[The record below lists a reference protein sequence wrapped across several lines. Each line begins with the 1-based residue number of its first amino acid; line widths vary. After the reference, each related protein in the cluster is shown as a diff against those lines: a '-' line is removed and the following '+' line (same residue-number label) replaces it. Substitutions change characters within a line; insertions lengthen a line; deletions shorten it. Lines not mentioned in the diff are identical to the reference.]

1 MTPTH
6 SINMSL
12 NGSKLM
18 KLEQKVFVFFFVHD
32 SGSEKFPKSYSEV
45 KQLTRFLILLSFH
58 EFLSDWLHIYRVNR
72 WHMEVLLG
80 TQKFR
85 ILRLPQIKNLEGK
98 RWIVGFQ
105 IMKWTKK
112 LWASY
117 TLSQQSELP
126 DVFKSLFSKP
136 RAFHPYIFVQIHW
149 PSWMRHFV
157 FPFYKDA
164 TNFFNE

>member
-1 MTPTH
+1 MQTRLFCRFWTSSHNAAQTYSNFFIFCFVGKATFALPLFWAVLI
-6 SINMSL
+6 SCAFFF
-12 NGSKLM
+12 
-18 KLEQKVFVFFFVHD
+18 LEWKRNDAISRAVLLVFVD
-32 SGSEKFPKSYSEV
+32 
-45 KQLTRFLILLSFH
+45 
-58 EFLSDWLHIYRVNR
+58 
-72 WHMEVLLG
+72 
-80 TQKFR
+80 
-85 ILRLPQIKNLEGK
+85 LRLPQIKNLEGK

-117 TLSQQSELP
+117 TLSQKSELP

-136 RAFHPYIFVQIHW
+136 RSFHPYIFVQIHW

-157 FPFYKDA
+157 FPFCKDA